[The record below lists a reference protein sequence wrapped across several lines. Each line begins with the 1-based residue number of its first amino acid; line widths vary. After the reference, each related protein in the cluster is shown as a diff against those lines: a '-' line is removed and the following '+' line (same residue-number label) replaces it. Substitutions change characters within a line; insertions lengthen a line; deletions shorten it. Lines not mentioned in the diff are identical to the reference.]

1 MSKAPFFARRR
12 SLKLIGEAHDA
23 YERNR
28 VDEARSKLASALK
41 DDPRS
46 ADAEFLLGRI
56 ANDEGD
62 YPVAAEHLGRATTFA
77 PKSAEAFGE
86 LGRALHE
93 LRRRPEAE
101 AAYKRSLELHDD
113 PYMAINMATLLRDAG
128 RFEEATVYYRRALEG
143 RGLDPE
149 TRARIQAAL

>member
-12 SLKLIGEAHDA
+12 GDKL
-23 YERNR
+23 
-28 VDEARSKLASALK
+28 VDEAHAAYDRNQVEQARAALARALK
-41 DDPRS
+41 EDPRS
-46 ADAEFLLGRI
+46 ADAEFLLGRM

-62 YPVAAEHLGRATTFA
+62 YAAAAEHLARATQFA

-101 AAYKRSLELHDD
+101 AAYKRSLELRDD
-113 PYMAINMATLLRDAG
+113 PYMAINMATLLRDSG
-128 RFEEATVYYRRALEG
+128 RFEEATAYYRRAIEA
-143 RGLDPE
+143 RGLDP
-149 TRARIQAAL
+149 